1 MDDHGHKDSIGL
13 AELIPDMGV
22 FIASLFAQQGLM
34 KMRAGN
40 AGGGYQQIAK
50 TLSEQFMPDKSG
62 KGVEDEILFNE
73 MLMFFSPAEKA
84 KVFDLFAAIS
94 KDERRFLINTLA
106 LWAAKYQK
114 EHKKAQK
121 GPDGKE
127 TSGGSAFMEPLT
139 EDNPAVK
146 FMKAMVTESETPRT
160 IEETIE
166 ELRKS
171 GMIQQSLKDKF
182 SLKWKAY
189 QEESGKS
196 TEEFITA
203 IVDEMLHKHPT
214 EKQTVGPLGLCFAY
228 AIGKGDSVQL
238 IGMKTTRAFFVQAF
252 GRSKKRT

>member
-40 AGGGYQQIAK
+40 TGGGYQQIAK

-114 EHKKAQK
+114 EH
-121 GPDGKE
+121 
-127 TSGGSAFMEPLT
+127 
-139 EDNPAVK
+139 
-146 FMKAMVTESETPRT
+146 
-160 IEETIE
+160 
-166 ELRKS
+166 RK
-171 GMIQQSLKDKF
+171 
-182 SLKWKAY
+182 
-189 QEESGKS
+189 
-196 TEEFITA
+196 
-203 IVDEMLHKHPT
+203 VPT
-214 EKQTVGPLGLCFAY
+214 EKKRVVGPL
-228 AIGKGDSVQL
+228 SWNRSP
-238 IGMKTTRAFFVQAF
+238 KTTRL
-252 GRSKKRT
+252 SNS